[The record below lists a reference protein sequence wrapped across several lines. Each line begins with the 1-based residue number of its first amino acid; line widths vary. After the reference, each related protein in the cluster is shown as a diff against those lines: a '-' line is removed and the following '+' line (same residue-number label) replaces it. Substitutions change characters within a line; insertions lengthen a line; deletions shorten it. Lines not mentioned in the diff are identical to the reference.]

1 MPGEVIDWRRELA
14 RAGSH
19 TQRTLIELALRAGWV
34 ERPHRG
40 KGSHRYFVK
49 AGVPRGVT
57 IQASMRVSTARAVI
71 RQLQGG
77 PDA

>member
-1 MPGEVIDWRRELA
+1 MPDEINWRGELA
-14 RAGSH
+14 RAGSQ
-19 TQRTLIELALRAGWV
+19 TQASLARLAVAAGWV

-49 AGVPRGVT
+49 EGVARGVT
-57 IQASMRVSTARAVI
+57 IQHSMRAATARAVI
-71 RQLQGG
+71 KQLQGG